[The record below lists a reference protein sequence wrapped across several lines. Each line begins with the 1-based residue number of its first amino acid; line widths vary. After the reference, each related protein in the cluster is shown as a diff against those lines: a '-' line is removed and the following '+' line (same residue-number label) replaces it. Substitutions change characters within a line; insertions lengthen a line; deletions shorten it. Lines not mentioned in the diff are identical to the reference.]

1 MYMNGMFMFQA
12 IVVIVNIKILI
23 HSSIHSWLSLF
34 FQFGS
39 ILVFYLAYG
48 ILAMPALD
56 QIITGTFNM
65 LLTLF
70 TNWMVLFFLTLSY
83 TLLEYISKVMYDN
96 LHNIYK
102 YQQMI
107 EEEHKRQE
115 LEVLKANRK
124 EKKTMYIRKYNFL
137 SFILMFIFRSWLR
150 FRRRGRT

>member
-1 MYMNGMFMFQA
+1 MLTIIAYQTFDDASGYTFAEMARNDDEGWKPISGSMYMNGMFMFQA

-107 EEEHKRQE
+107 EEEHKR
-115 LEVLKANRK
+115 
-124 EKKTMYIRKYNFL
+124 
-137 SFILMFIFRSWLR
+137 
-150 FRRRGRT
+150 